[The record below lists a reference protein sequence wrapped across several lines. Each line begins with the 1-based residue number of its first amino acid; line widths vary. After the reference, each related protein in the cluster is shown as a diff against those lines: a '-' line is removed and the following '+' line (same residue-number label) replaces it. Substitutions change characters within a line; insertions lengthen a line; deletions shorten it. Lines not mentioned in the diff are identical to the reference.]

1 MPYGTRASRANR
13 RGGRAGPRG
22 EPGAPP
28 RRARPLPPAAAPP
41 SFDRTRGQAPHFAQA
56 LHLPT
61 LPPCACPSG
70 PGLSW
75 LTSADYLDGA
85 FRAGTR
91 YPGQSRE
98 GGNGGELSDGK
109 HDSPRS
115 AMERRHPQ
123 RPPARVLDARNGPNK
138 VFKKA
143 RSAPCRRRAGITR
156 RVLVPPRCLPVKGR
170 KKRAGAAARAL
181 SSRLRT
187 RTGSAWMCTAV
198 WGGRRRRGASKKLR
212 YGHTH
217 G

>member
-1 MPYGTRASRANR
+1 MLPRTRTCRR
-13 RGGRAGPRG
+13 RGRKRRTGPSE

-28 RRARPLPPAAAPP
+28 PPPPPPPCPPAEA
-41 SFDRTRGQAPHFAQA
+41 
-56 LHLPT
+56 
-61 LPPCACPSG
+61 SG
-70 PGLSW
+70 PAGQRRISLRRYICPRCPPARALPDPGYRGSPLQMIW
-75 LTSADYLDGA
+75 MGPSAQGA
-85 FRAGTR
+85 RCS
-91 YPGQSRE
+91 GQSRE

-156 RVLVPPRCLPVKGR
+156 RVLVPPRCLPVQGR
-170 KKRAGAAARAL
+170 EERAGAAARAL